1 MISVEGCIKGDNYK
15 KVISFVLEN
24 SDAVMLIFQ
33 SYGHPF
39 KKSLKAVRSVLK
51 PFRIAS
57 RNNHKTKEDGFRWP
71 GTISWDEN
79 SLIHADTYRLSEEV
93 KKYIL
98 SADDI
103 FSWIY
108 PGRPEDISFFC
119 NGECWLSTT
128 AHEELC
134 DIFDHESEI
143 KYLLDSLGIEYTQMA
158 NSCERFVEK
167 YSLEQ

>member
-1 MISVEGCIKGDNYK
+1 MISVTGNIRGDDYK
-15 KVISFVLEN
+15 KVISFAMEN

-33 SYGHPF
+33 SYGRPF
-39 KKSLKAVRSVLK
+39 KKNIKNVRNALK

-57 RNNHKTKEDGFRWP
+57 RNNHKSREDGFEWP
-71 GTISWDEN
+71 GTVTWDDN

-93 KKYIL
+93 KEYVL

-108 PGRPEDISFFC
+108 PNRPEDISFFS

-134 DIFDHESEI
+134 DIFDHESEM
-143 KYLLDSLGIEYTQMA
+143 KFLLDSLGIEYTQIH
-158 NSCERFVEK
+158 NSCECFVEK
-167 YSLEQ
+167 YSFER